1 VRFPR
6 VRHAPKRR
14 FDFPHLPDVRGVAVA
29 RAAVARAH
37 AVALGWESEAR
48 EGRERGEGEGE
59 RESQGKGE
67 REREIGKGRD
77 RERGKGRERGKVS
90 QPSQCQ
96 KNAAS
101 QKKTEGNKIRVSLK
115 SDEPICDVETGSRES
130 RMTDAS
136 GVRSPTG
143 SCVDYG
149 RVFAPVTPASGLRA
163 SQDAFHTTRVTIEHA
178 RETRDG
184 RACCSTRAES
194 P

>member
-1 VRFPR
+1 M
-6 VRHAPKRR
+6 
-14 FDFPHLPDVRGVAVA
+14 AVA

-48 EGRERGEGEGE
+48 EGRERGEEDGE
-59 RESQGKGE
+59 RYGQGKGE
-67 REREIGKGRD
+67 RE

-96 KNAAS
+96 KKAAS
-101 QKKTEGNKIRVSLK
+101 QEKTEGNKIRVSLK

-143 SCVDYG
+143 SCVDYA

>member
-1 VRFPR
+1 M
-6 VRHAPKRR
+6 
-14 FDFPHLPDVRGVAVA
+14 AVA

-48 EGRERGEGEGE
+48 EGRERGEGKGE
-59 RESQGKGE
+59 RERQGKGE
-67 REREIGKGRD
+67 RERERGKGRE

-143 SCVDYG
+143 SCVDYA